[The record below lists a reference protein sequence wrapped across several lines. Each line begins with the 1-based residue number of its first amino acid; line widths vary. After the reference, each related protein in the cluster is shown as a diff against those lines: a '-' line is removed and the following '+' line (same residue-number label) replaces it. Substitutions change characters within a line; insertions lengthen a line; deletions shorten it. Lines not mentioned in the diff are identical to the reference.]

1 MPGMNIFDNDA
12 FNMQTL
18 TQAINE
24 RDFVPSMIRNMNLFR
39 SRGVT
44 TTTIAIERKGTS
56 LELIPTSPRSAP
68 PGELVADKR
77 NLRDL
82 RIPHLAK
89 TATVVADEVQ
99 NVRAFGS
106 ETELETV
113 QSVVLERTERLA
125 AEFDLTEEHLM
136 LGALQGKIYDADGS
150 TLIYDLFNEF
160 GVSQPSAIDFALDT
174 DTTKVR
180 SKCAEV
186 IRTMG
191 KNMKAGGMQFGVGAI
206 AEDSFFDALINHPDV
221 ERAYERFQEGAALRQ
236 DYTWQSFQFAGIN
249 FINYRGS
256 DDGKVGLA
264 EGECR
269 FFPMNVP
276 GLFEIVYAPAD
287 YADTVNTVGL
297 PRYVVPNTE
306 DTGNNRY
313 RKFET
318 QANPL
323 PYCTRPQTLLRGTA

>member
-12 FNMQTL
+12 FSLTTL
-18 TQAINE
+18 TAAINE

-44 TTTIAIERKGTS
+44 TTTIAIERKGTE
-56 LELIPTSPRSAP
+56 LKLIPTSPRGAP
-68 PGELVADKR
+68 PGELVTNKA

-89 TATVVADEVQ
+89 NATVVADEVQ
-99 NVRAFGS
+99 NVRAFGTDD
-106 ETELETV
+106 ELQTVQDLVIDRTEL
-113 QSVVLERTERLA
+113 LA
-125 AEFDLTEEHLM
+125 QEFDLTEEHLM
-136 LGALQGKIYDADGS
+136 LGALQGKIYDADGT
-150 TLIYDLFNEF
+150 TLIYDLFSEF
-160 GVSQPSAIDFALDT
+160 GVSQPAAIDFALDT
-174 DTTKVR
+174 DATKVR
-180 SKCAEV
+180 TKCTEV

-221 ERAYERFQEGAALRQ
+221 ERAYERFQEGAALRN

-269 FFPMNVP
+269 FFPMGVP
-276 GLFEIVYAPAD
+276 GVFEIVYAPAD

-297 PRYVVPNTE
+297 PRYVVPNLE

-313 RKFET
+313 RKFEV

>member
-236 DYTWQSFQFAGIN
+236 DYTWQSFQFAGI
-249 FINYRGS
+249 
-256 DDGKVGLA
+256 
-264 EGECR
+264 
-269 FFPMNVP
+269 
-276 GLFEIVYAPAD
+276 
-287 YADTVNTVGL
+287 
-297 PRYVVPNTE
+297 
-306 DTGNNRY
+306 
-313 RKFET
+313 
-318 QANPL
+318 
-323 PYCTRPQTLLRGTA
+323 